1 MIQEESKLMVADNT
15 GAKLLKVIRV
25 LGGYKKRYARI
36 GDIVTV
42 TVKEA
47 QPNSSV
53 KKGDVLQAVIV
64 RTKKETRRA
73 DGTYIRFDE
82 NSAVIIDKENKEPK
96 GTRVF
101 GPVARELRMKGF
113 QKIVSLAPEVL

>member
-1 MIQEESKLMVADNT
+1 MLQVADNS
-15 GAKLLKVIRV
+15 GAKKLMCIRV

-36 GDIVTV
+36 GDIVTC

-47 QPNSSV
+47 VPRGMV
-53 KKGDVLQAVIV
+53 KKGEVIHAVIV
-64 RTKKETRRA
+64 RQKKELRRP

-82 NSAVIIDKENKEPK
+82 NAAVIVDKKNKEPK
-96 GTRVF
+96 GTRIF
-101 GPVARELRMKGF
+101 GPVARELRTKGF